1 MTKATQAPDLA
12 YVALVVDA
20 PDRSAAVFEQDFG
33 LPRQDFSCGGT
44 TVPVISVGASAMAF
58 FQPGDPFLG
67 PDAKKGV
74 HHLAIAAA
82 DPKAAAADVSGLP
95 TENGLSK
102 GLGGKAQIALARPA
116 TGGVRVRF
124 SEPLGLAAGSSDI
137 VERIDH
143 LGVASADNRAARAAF
158 IDKLGCVY
166 ESEQTDSEVETISE
180 NFTSDTYKYIF
191 HTRPSQLV
199 GSMRVTFITVGDC
212 ELEFIQDL
220 TTDVTADAARHDT
233 AGNTRGDRSAIA
245 RYIASR
251 GAGLHHIAF
260 KTPDIAGALARLDSA
275 GHRMIDLKGRPGSRR
290 AQIGFIHPTALGG
303 VLGHFVEREEI

>member
-1 MTKATQAPDLA
+1 MTNTIHAPDLA

-20 PDRSAAVFEQDFG
+20 PDQSAALFEKDFG
-33 LPRQDFSCGGT
+33 LPRQDFKCGGT
-44 TVPVISVGASAMAF
+44 TVPVISIGASAMAF
-58 FQPGDPFLG
+58 FQPDDPFLG
-67 PDAKKGV
+67 PDARKGV
-74 HHLAIAAA
+74 HHVAIGASDPEVAAK
-82 DPKAAAADVSGLP
+82 DSGLA
-95 TENGLSK
+95 TANGLSK
-102 GLGGKAQIALARPA
+102 GLDGKAQIELARDA
-116 TGGVRVRF
+116 TCGVRVRF
-124 SEPLGLAAGSSDI
+124 SEPLGLAAASSDM

-143 LGVASADNRAARAAF
+143 IGVASADNRAARTTF

-166 ESEQTDSEVETISE
+166 ESQQTDSEVETISE
-180 NFTSDTYKYIF
+180 NFTSDTYNYIF
-191 HTRPSQLV
+191 HTRPTQLI

-212 ELEFIQDL
+212 EFEFIEDL
-220 TTDVTADAARHDT
+220 TTNVAADEARHDA

-260 KTPDIAGALARLDSA
+260 KTPDIAGALGKLDAA